1 MSQISWLSPH
11 NLEFPETEQAL
22 ADPNGLLAVGGDLS
36 PARLERAY
44 RLGIFPWY
52 QEGQPLLWWSPD
64 PRTILRPENL
74 HVSRSMRKFLRQTH
88 FQITIDRDFAA
99 VMRACSEP
107 RDYTDSTWITAD
119 MQSAYC
125 ELHARGI
132 AHSVEVWDGSDL
144 VGGLYGVA
152 LGKVFFGESMFS
164 RRTNASKAAFIRLV
178 ERLRAS
184 GLELIDCQMPTDH
197 LFSFGAESIPR
208 SEFRALLA
216 NLCADGMPDH
226 WPGQFL

>member
-11 NLEFPETEQAL
+11 NLDFPAAEHAL

-52 QEGQPLLWWSPD
+52 QQGQPLLWWSPD
-64 PRTILRPENL
+64 PRTILRPEKL
-74 HVSRSMRKFLRQTH
+74 HISRSMRKFLRQTH
-88 FQITIDRDFAA
+88 FTVTMDQDFAG
-99 VMRACSEP
+99 VMAACSEP
-107 RDYTDSTWITAD
+107 RDYTDSTWITPE
-119 MQSAYC
+119 MQAAYC

-132 AHSVEVWDGSDL
+132 AHSVEVWDGNQL

-164 RRTNASKAAFIRLV
+164 RQSNASKTGFIRLV
-178 ERLRAS
+178 KQLGEW
-184 GLELIDCQMPTDH
+184 GVELIDCQMPTEH
-197 LFSFGAESIPR
+197 LFSLGAESIPR
-208 SEFRALLA
+208 HDFRLLLA
-216 NLCADGMPDH
+216 RLCADGTPDC
-226 WPGQFL
+226 WPGDD